1 MRKTIFQ
8 RISSGL
14 LALLMLSTLA
24 VSPALAADSKS
35 EPAAVHTQAAAGEK
49 TREEMIANTSAVLLQ
64 NGKTRT
70 KPFKQNANS
79 VDVQVKLDDS
89 VESCYMTVYAY
100 IGTAGF
106 DPDNSTSSF
115 VLWKGQVKTGT
126 ITCPFNADVALK
138 VGYKIIACVNTPA
151 GKDAEGSTN
160 YAYVKSQAL
169 EVVDEN
175 GQGFQPYMYPNI
187 TIDEETLEPGATT
200 LHISMTGD
208 QRIFDAAAAE
218 KIDIN
223 YTIGMYPAGD
233 EFQIEDGSTI
243 TLVQLGKTT
252 ESITHQEVT
261 LSQPLK
267 AGWRVRAVAY
277 WDGCPDLFIAR
288 SNDYQLGQAD
298 DSVLVSGTAEE
309 NIPTAAVQGTP
320 KAGDI
325 SVTVTLGGK
334 IPSGSVLILRSY
346 DAGETK
352 FETSGGTWVAT
363 QASAEA
369 KTYVLSSA
377 EAAMTAGRKL
387 VALVLSSGTVIAQ
400 S

>member
-175 GQGFQPYMYPNI
+175 ARVSSLTCI
-187 TIDEETLEPGATT
+187 RTLPLTKRLWNREPP
-200 LHISMTGD
+200 
-208 QRIFDAAAAE
+208 R
-218 KIDIN
+218 
-223 YTIGMYPAGD
+223 
-233 EFQIEDGSTI
+233 
-243 TLVQLGKTT
+243 
-252 ESITHQEVT
+252 
-261 LSQPLK
+261 
-267 AGWRVRAVAY
+267 
-277 WDGCPDLFIAR
+277 C
-288 SNDYQLGQAD
+288 
-298 DSVLVSGTAEE
+298 
-309 NIPTAAVQGTP
+309 
-320 KAGDI
+320 
-325 SVTVTLGGK
+325 
-334 IPSGSVLILRSY
+334 
-346 DAGETK
+346 
-352 FETSGGTWVAT
+352 TSP
-363 QASAEA
+363 
-369 KTYVLSSA
+369 
-377 EAAMTAGRKL
+377 
-387 VALVLSSGTVIAQ
+387 
-400 S
+400 